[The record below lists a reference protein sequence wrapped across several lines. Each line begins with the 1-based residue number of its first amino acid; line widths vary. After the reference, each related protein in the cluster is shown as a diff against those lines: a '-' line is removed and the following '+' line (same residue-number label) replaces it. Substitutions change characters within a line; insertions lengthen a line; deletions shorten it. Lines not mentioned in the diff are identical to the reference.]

1 MEWGVGVPGGE
12 EAGAMGV
19 EEGEG
24 GGERRVIVYYV
35 GEVGHCFVAFVHG
48 GCEAGCEVVHG
59 VYGVDCY
66 LPAGKSGMLV
76 EGSYEDRG
84 ADGEETY
91 SGSPSATQSV
101 FSFSSFAMMMTLSP
115 GWPLKLGMFSTVP
128 CLKVFFQEAPM

>member
-1 MEWGVGVPGGE
+1 MPGGE

-24 GGERRVIVYYV
+24 GREGRVIVYYI
-35 GEVGHCFVAFVHG
+35 GEVGHCFVAFIHG
-48 GCEAGCEVVHG
+48 GCEAGCEVVRG
-59 VYGVDCY
+59 VYGVDCC
-66 LPAGKSGMLV
+66 LPAGKSGVLV
-76 EGSYEDRG
+76 EGSYGDRG
-84 ADGEETY
+84 TDGEEAY